1 MTGSLARRYARALIQ
16 LAQESG
22 QVESFGKSLDALVAL
37 LREAPDVL
45 HGLANDLFDSGQRLA
60 AIGQVA
66 DHAGYPPLL
75 KNFLLLLVKKERFSY
90 LPAIVREYRKFQ
102 DELLG
107 IVRVAVV
114 TPKAPSAATLKR
126 VEAVL
131 GSHLK
136 KKVISRGEG
145 RPEILG
151 GMILKVNH
159 TIYDGSIR
167 RELEQIKE
175 AMLKT

>member
-1 MTGSLARRYARALIQ
+1 MTGSLARRYSRALIQ

-22 QVESFGKSLDALVAL
+22 QVEEFGKKLDALAEL
-37 LREAPDVL
+37 LRQAPDVL
-45 HGLANDLFDSGQRLA
+45 HGLSNELLNLEQRLA
-60 AIGQVA
+60 AIGEIS
-66 DHAGYPPLL
+66 DRSGYPPVIR
-75 KNFLLLLVKKERFSY
+75 NFLSLLVRKERFAH
-90 LPAIVREYRKFQ
+90 LPAIVREYQRYQ

-114 TPKAPSAATLKR
+114 TPKEPDATTLNR
-126 VEAVL
+126 VASIL
-131 GSHLK
+131 GVRLK
-136 KKVISRGEG
+136 KTVVSRGEG

-159 TIYDGSIR
+159 TIYDGSVR

>member
-16 LAQESG
+16 LAQETDR
-22 QVESFGKSLDALVAL
+22 VEDFGKSLEKLAAL
-37 LREAPDVL
+37 LRQAPDVL
-45 HGLANDLFDSGQRLA
+45 HGLANELLNIDQRLKA
-60 AIGQVA
+60 VGEIA
-66 DHAGYPPLL
+66 DRAGYPATL
-75 KNFLLLLVKKERFSY
+75 KNFLSLLVKKERFDY
-90 LPAIVREYRKFQ
+90 LPAIVREYRRYQ

-114 TPKAPSAATLKR
+114 TPKAPDAATLKR
-126 VEAVL
+126 VASIL
-131 GSHLK
+131 GVQLK
-136 KKVISRGEG
+136 KTVVSRGEG

-159 TIYDGSIR
+159 TIYDGSVR

-175 AMLKT
+175 AMLKN